1 MKKIFAISD
10 LHGQLDN
17 LDPSGNDIVVIAGD
31 FAPLKRLDKYG
42 IHDQCKWINT
52 IFYKFTSKY
61 PEIDFVIT
69 PGNHDL
75 ALDILKTFPYKDIS
89 LKTRFSE
96 NVHLLLDQEIE
107 IKGLKIYG
115 TPWVPIINYMWAF
128 EADHI
133 KLVEKFKKI
142 PEKLDIL
149 ITHAPPRI
157 PNEQIDFSIQT
168 NYGPFGSSEL
178 TNAILEKQPKN
189 VFCGHIHSGKHG
201 KIEFNGSNLYNV
213 SRLNEDYC
221 ISYEPTIIELL

>member
-10 LHGQLDN
+10 LHGQLNN

-42 IHDQCKWINT
+42 IYDQCKWINT
-52 IFYKFTSKY
+52 TFYEFTSKY

-75 ALDILKTFPYKDIS
+75 ALDISKTFPHKDIS

-96 NVHLLLDQEIE
+96 NVHLLIDQEIE

-115 TPWVPIINYMWAF
+115 TPWVPIINYIWAF

-133 KLVEKFKKI
+133 KLVEKFKNI
-142 PEKLDIL
+142 PETLDIL
-149 ITHAPPRI
+149 ITYSPPRI
-157 PNEQIDFSIQT
+157 PDEQIDFSIQT

-178 TNAILEKQPKN
+178 TNDILEKQPKN
-189 VFCGHIHSGKHG
+189 VFCGHIHSGTHECVNFNKT
-201 KIEFNGSNLYNV
+201 KIYNV
-213 SRLNEDYC
+213 ARVDERYE
-221 ISYEPTIIELL
+221 IAYEPTIIEI